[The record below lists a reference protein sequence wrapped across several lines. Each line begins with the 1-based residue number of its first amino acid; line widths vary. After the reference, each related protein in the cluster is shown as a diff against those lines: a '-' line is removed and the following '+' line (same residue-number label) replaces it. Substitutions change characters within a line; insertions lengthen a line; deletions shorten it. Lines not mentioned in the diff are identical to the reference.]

1 MIVFMIVTLYTTRV
15 VLDELGVDD
24 YGIYSIVGS
33 VAVSLIFIQNAL
45 NTATQRY
52 LSYEI
57 GKTGN
62 NNIVNVFS
70 MAKIFHIILAV
81 FTILFLET
89 VGMWFVNNVLNIPE
103 NRIYSANVAYQFS
116 VFTFVVNLLR
126 VPYNALIIA
135 YEKMNLYAL
144 FSVFEALI
152 RLGGV
157 FLLYTSFYDK
167 LELYSFIVL
176 ITSVIVNI
184 IYVITCNRSFE
195 ETVSKK
201 SHFDKSLF
209 KNMSSFLGWNMYSG
223 LVGMGVNEGPGYFIN
238 VYLGVTANAGLGIA
252 KQVSS
257 AIYSFS
263 SNFQHAFNPQIVKTY
278 ASKNTHELIDLVES
292 TSIMSYYLMFIIAL
306 PFILCC
312 DIVFELWLGTIPPY
326 AIQFSAFL
334 VLAELVSALGAP
346 LWMTAHAIGN
356 IKRYQLFVSSISL
369 LIIPISWLSLKL
381 NLEPFY
387 IYVFLILVN
396 IGIYSFRVLYLQ
408 QKINFPA
415 KEYVFVVLKRC
426 IIPSLFCIPIPLIVA
441 LHIHNFLGVIFV
453 SFISVINTGL
463 IFLFFV
469 LSLPQRNTILN
480 YIYTRFRSYY

>member
-15 VLDELGVDD
+15 VLDKLGVDD

-57 GKTGN
+57 GKKEN
-62 NNIVNVFS
+62 SNVANVFS
-70 MAKIFHIILAV
+70 MAKIIHIVFAI
-81 FTILFLET
+81 FTILILET
-89 VGMWFVNNVLNIPE
+89 VGLWFIDNVLNIPE
-103 NRIYSANVAYQFS
+103 NRAYSANIAYQFS

-126 VPYNALIIA
+126 VPYNALIISN
-135 YEKMNLYAL
+135 EKMNLYAF

-157 FLLYTSFYDK
+157 FLLSVSSYDK

-176 ITSVIVNI
+176 ITSIIVNI
-184 IYVITCNRSFE
+184 IYIITCNRVFN
-195 ETVSKK
+195 ETINKK
-201 SHFDKSLF
+201 SCFDKSLF

-238 VYLGVTANAGLGIA
+238 VYIGVTANAGLGIA

-278 ASKNTHELIDLVES
+278 ASNNSNQLKDLIES
-292 TSIMSYYLMFIIAL
+292 TSIMSFYLMFIIAL

-312 DIVFELWLGTIPPY
+312 DLVLNLWLGTIPPY
-326 AIQFSAFL
+326 ASQFSALL
-334 VLAELVSALGAP
+334 VLSELVNALGAP

-356 IKRYQLFVSSISL
+356 IKRYQLFVSSLSL
-369 LIIPISWLSLKL
+369 LILPISWLTLKL
-381 NLEPFY
+381 NLQPFY
-387 IYVFLILVN
+387 IYVFLIFVN
-396 IGIYSFRVLYLQ
+396 IGIYCFRVLYLR

-415 KEYVFVVLKRC
+415 REYILIVLKRC
-426 IIPSLFCIPIPLIVA
+426 LIPSLFCIPIPFILSLYINNIWGII
-441 LHIHNFLGVIFV
+441 LV
-453 SFISVINTGL
+453 SIISVINTGA
-463 IFLFFV
+463 IFLFFGTS
-469 LSLPQRNTILN
+469 LSQRRTILN
-480 YIYTRFRSYY
+480 YIKTTMRILR